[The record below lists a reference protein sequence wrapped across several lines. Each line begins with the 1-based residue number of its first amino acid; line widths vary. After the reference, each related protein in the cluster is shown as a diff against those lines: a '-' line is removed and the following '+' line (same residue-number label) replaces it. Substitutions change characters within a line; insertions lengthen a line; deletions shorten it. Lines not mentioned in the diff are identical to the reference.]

1 MIAPIFRRFRL
12 ITITIAACLG
22 LAAGWAVLEL
32 TEPPG
37 PGLDPDAMQYLS
49 AGASLAHTGELR
61 VPLAPWDSPDTTAAL
76 AHFPPGFPATIS
88 LGVAAG
94 LTPQNSARLVEA
106 IGAAITTIALL
117 LAAAEGGSLLGGLL
131 GVLFLAVSPAMVIVH
146 GSVLSEPL
154 FLALFTCFVWQL
166 ARPRGAPGRTAALG
180 LLGAAAALVRYA
192 GASLIGAALLD
203 AWIGDM
209 WMGGA
214 DTRERPSLIERTRRS
229 LLAMVLPVAALGAWA
244 LSRPKTSGAQIRHVA
259 FYSDGLGA
267 TLTEGAQTIGHWFA
281 PGEDLAAAGWVLAV
295 AVMMALMALVLRDL
309 RTVFAGVW
317 STSASMSTT
326 ASAGGSAATIAS
338 ASAPASP
345 VSAQRLLRALA
356 ITKVTYLGLVG
367 TSRLFADGDIPL
379 DERMLAPIFVI
390 GSLGVGVML
399 VRWWF
404 VASRGLLLLTLGIT
418 ASWVVASV
426 KETANWVNIY
436 REDGGDFASREWVL
450 SPIVEY
456 AGALPGGSIIYSNWP
471 SAIWFHKQ
479 RAVHKLP
486 EVLTPKI
493 AADFRAKL
501 AREHGSLLAFHVRT
515 TDAASPDSLAMMAGL
530 VPVQWWSDG
539 VLWRAPE
546 DAVPRSA
553 VPRSA
558 VPRSAVPRSA
568 VPRSAVPRPA
578 VPRPA
583 APSGAAPH
591 KRPK

>member
-1 MIAPIFRRFRL
+1 MIAPLFRRLRL

-259 FYSDGLGA
+259 FYIDGLGA
-267 TLTEGAQTIGHWFA
+267 TLTEGAQTVGHWFA

-317 STSASMSTT
+317 STSTSTSASTSAT
-326 ASAGGSAATIAS
+326 ASAGGPAATTAS
-338 ASAPASP
+338 ASAPAST

-356 ITKVTYLGLVG
+356 ITKVTYLGLIG
-367 TSRLFADGDIPL
+367 ASRLFADGDIPL
-379 DERMLAPIFVI
+379 DERILAPIFVI

-404 VASRGLLLLTLGIT
+404 AASRGLLLLTLGIT

-546 DAVPRSA
+546 DAMPRS
-553 VPRSA
+553 
-558 VPRSAVPRSA
+558 
-568 VPRSAVPRPA
+568 A

-583 APSGAAPH
+583 APSGAAPT